1 MKNKIL
7 LLSLS
12 MGLVLFP
19 FQKTLAHCDTEN
31 GPVVTAAK
39 EALNTNNVNLVL
51 ISVKWQDEAIIKE
64 AFQKTID
71 LRKIS
76 PKVRQM
82 VDNYFFE
89 TLVRIHR
96 AGEGVAY
103 TGIKDSG
110 EVEIPIAA
118 ADDAIEKNSLA
129 DVMKLLNEVIS
140 KGVNEKFNEAI
151 SKYNYDKDNVEAG
164 REYIESY
171 VLFMHYVEAI
181 YNAASHMGTEHQEHK
196 TANAGREMKS
206 TPTVGTENKNQP
218 DHLTHILIIGGTLL
232 IIVAQIILSRKK
244 SVN

>member
-1 MKNKIL
+1 MKNFIL
-7 LLSLS
+7 AIIIFTGCLTTYQTA
-12 MGLVLFP
+12 V
-19 FQKTLAHCDTEN
+19 AHCDTKN
-31 GPVVTAAK
+31 GPVVMAAK
-39 EALNTNNVNLVL
+39 KALSTNNVNFVL
-51 ISVKWQDEAIIKE
+51 IWVRSEDEAQIKQ
-64 AFQKTID
+64 AFQTTME
-71 LRKIS
+71 LRKLCPPVQDAI
-76 PKVRQM
+76 
-82 VDNYFFE
+82 DNYFFE